1 MRGAVILLQ
10 ARMASSRLPGK
21 ALHRIGARTL
31 LGHCLARLQAGR
43 AAPVMLATT
52 RRPDDDALAALA
64 ALAGVAVFRGE
75 EDDVLGRFV
84 GAARLVGARFVV
96 RATADNP
103 AVDID
108 AAERV
113 LARLRASG
121 SDHVIEQGLPCGAA
135 VEGVTVDALERAS
148 RLAVDPAD
156 REHVTTLIRR
166 DTAQFAPLVVD
177 APAGLRRPDLRLTVD
192 TPEDLAF
199 MRELYGQV
207 TGGTGEPPLAAFID
221 AADRRVAAGRCA

>member
-1 MRGAVILLQ
+1 
-10 ARMASSRLPGK
+10 MASSRLPGK
-21 ALHRIGARTL
+21 ALSLIGTRTL

-52 RRPDDDALAALA
+52 LRQDDDVLAEA
-64 ALAGVAVFRGE
+64 AATAGAAVFRGPE
-75 EDDVLGRFV
+75 HDVLRRFV
-84 GAARLVGARFVV
+84 EAARLARARFVI

-103 AVDID
+103 AVDIG

-121 SDHVIEQGLPCGAA
+121 CDYLSEWGLPYGAA
-135 VEGVTVDALERAS
+135 VEGVTFEALERAS

-166 DTAQFAPLVVD
+166 DSTNFSALVVE
-177 APAGLRRPDLRLTVD
+177 APTGLQRPDVRLTVD

-199 MRELYGQV
+199 IRDLYGRV
-207 TGGTGEPPLAAFID
+207 SGSAGEPTLSAFIE
-221 AADRRVAAGRCA
+221 AADQAEATRRCA